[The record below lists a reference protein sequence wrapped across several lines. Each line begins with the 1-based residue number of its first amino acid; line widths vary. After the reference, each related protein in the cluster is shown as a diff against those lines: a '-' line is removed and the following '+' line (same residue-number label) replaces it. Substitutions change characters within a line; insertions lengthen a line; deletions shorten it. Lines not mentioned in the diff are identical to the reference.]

1 MRKTVSLLFS
11 LVLLSGCS
19 AYRWTSSVPTDMR
32 TVSVPTFRNETDVV
46 ELGAVATR
54 QTLREFQREGTFKI
68 AQREDAALE
77 LQAVLKAA
85 PTGLLNYKRSQTMRA
100 YEHRLSLVA
109 EVSLVDLRNG
119 KVLFDGRQYRA
130 ETTFFSDTDIVTA
143 RRDASGRLA
152 EDLAQQIVD
161 DVVGFGWSRDGA
173 DGKSKGKE

>member
-1 MRKTVSLLFS
+1 MRKTFTLLLSLA
-11 LVLLSGCS
+11 LLSGCG
-19 AYRWTSSVPTDMR
+19 AYRWTSPVPSDMR
-32 TVSVPTFRNETDVV
+32 TVFVPTFRNETDVV

-54 QTLREFQREGTFKI
+54 QTLRELQREGTFRI
-68 AQREDAALE
+68 APREEAALE

-109 EVSLVDLRNG
+109 EVSLVDRRNG
-119 KVLFDGRQYRA
+119 KMLFDGRPYRA

-152 EDLAQQIVD
+152 EDLARQIVD
-161 DVVGFGWSRDGA
+161 DVAGCGWGRAGA
-173 DGKSKGKE
+173 DGKPKGKE